1 VPRLVVILGPTATG
15 KSDLAMA
22 VARAL
27 DGEIV
32 NGDALQAYRGLD
44 LGTAKPTPLDR
55 RTVRHHLVD
64 ILDPSESYSAGEFAR
79 LGRRAIEGIRER
91 RKLALVV
98 GGSGLYLRALL
109 EGLSPIPEIPVE
121 VRQRLQHQLSV
132 GGLEPL
138 RDELRRVDPET
149 EARLASG
156 DRQRILRALEVW
168 QATSRPLSSWLRK
181 RPEGEPLQAM
191 KIGLTLSRGLLYD
204 RISER
209 VEKMVQEGWVEEVR
223 GLLATGLTGGEPAFQ
238 AIGYREIVRHVMLG
252 TPLTEIIEEI
262 IVATRRYAKR
272 QLTWFRRERD
282 VSWYVAG
289 GEEVLART
297 VIADLTDTLRSAEE
311 S

>member
-1 VPRLVVILGPTATG
+1 M
-15 KSDLAMA
+15 S
-22 VARAL
+22 VARSL

-44 LGTAKPTPLDR
+44 IGTAKPSPQDR
-55 RTVRHHLVD
+55 RCVRHHLVD

-79 LGRRAIEGIRER
+79 LGRRAVEGIGER

-121 VRQRLQHQLSV
+121 IRRGLQHQLAL
-132 GGLEPL
+132 GGLETL

-168 QATSRPLSSWLRK
+168 HATSEPLSSWLRK
-181 RPEGEPLQAM
+181 APDGEPLEAI
-191 KIGLTLSRGLLYD
+191 KIGLTLSRSLLYH

-223 GLLATGLTGGEPAFQ
+223 GLLAAGLTGGEPAFQ
-238 AIGYREIVRHVMLG
+238 AIGYREMVRHVMLG
-252 TPLTEIIEEI
+252 APLTEAIEEI

-272 QLTWFRRERD
+272 QLTWFRREKD

-289 GEEVLART
+289 GEEVLVRT
-297 VIADLTDTLRSAEE
+297 VIADLRDTLSSAEE